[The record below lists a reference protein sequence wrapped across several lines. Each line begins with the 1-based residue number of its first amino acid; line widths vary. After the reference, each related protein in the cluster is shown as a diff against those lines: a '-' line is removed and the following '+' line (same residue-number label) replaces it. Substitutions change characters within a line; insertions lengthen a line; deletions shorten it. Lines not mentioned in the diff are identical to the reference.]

1 MSMSKSDSKDSNS
14 LGLKHFKKN
23 VIAGIIAT
31 VIIGCCVGFTS
42 YATPSDTVGNENVCD
57 QSVEKTDTEVG
68 TSTNIDTPTEE
79 DAKAL
84 EEYKNDMAKKH
95 KNAEK
100 LYNKTVK
107 HYKNVLYVI
116 DKQELKKHY
125 KTMRNATSPDNMLE
139 EDSLEKYIKARKSF
153 DKLKNKLEKEYITTG
168 GVGKYKG
175 GDDFKIPH
183 NFRSSGVLT
192 DSKFRYTYY
201 SSRVLYHYKTPQWT
215 LCNDGLY
222 RDKKGRVVVASDDYK
237 HGSVI
242 NSPLFGTCIVLDCGV
257 GSSGTLDVYVGW

>member
-14 LGLKHFKKN
+14 LGLKHFNKN

-31 VIIGCCVGFTS
+31 VIIGCCVCFTTA
-42 YATPSDTVGNENVCD
+42 YALPSGTVVSENAYNQTVD
-57 QSVEKTDTEVG
+57 NQEQKP
-68 TSTNIDTPTEE
+68 STNEPSSTEDE
-79 DAKAL
+79 NAEAL

-107 HYKNVLYVI
+107 HYKNVLYAI
-116 DKQELKKHY
+116 DKQELKKHW
-125 KTMRNATSPDNMLE
+125 KTMCNATSPDNMLE
-139 EDSLEKYIKARKSF
+139 EDSLEKYTEARKSF
-153 DKLKNKLEKEYITTG
+153 DKLKRTLEKEYTKTG
-168 GVGKYKG
+168 GVGKYRG
-175 GDDFKIPH
+175 GEFKIPYD
-183 NFRSSGVLT
+183 FRSSGVLT
-192 DSKFRYTYY
+192 DRKFRYTYY
-201 SSRVLYHYKTPQWT
+201 SSSVLYHCKTPQWT

-257 GSSGTLDVYVGW
+257 GSSRTLDVYVGW

>member
-57 QSVEKTDTEVG
+57 QSVKKTDAEVD
-68 TSTNIDTPTEE
+68 TSTNVDTSTEE

-84 EEYKNDMAKKH
+84 EKYKNDMAEKH
-95 KNAEK
+95 KNAK
-100 LYNKTVK
+100 GLYKKTAK
-107 HYKNVLYVI
+107 HYKNVLYAI
-116 DKQELKKHY
+116 NTEKLKKHCD
-125 KTMRNATSPDNMLE
+125 TMYNVTSADNMLN
-139 EDSLEKYIKARKSF
+139 EDSLDKYKSAKKEF
-153 DKLKNKLEKEYITTG
+153 AKLKKTLEKEYVKTG
-168 GVGKYKG
+168 GVGKYRG
-175 GDDFKIPH
+175 GEFEIPH

-192 DSKFRYTYY
+192 DRKFRYTYY